1 MRNQEKTHKSVDVK
15 VPRNRLIIGSI
26 VFITGFLMPLLVP
39 LVTKSGLPVAWKTV
53 LSALL
58 LLGIPELFT
67 LITVA
72 ILGKDG
78 YQFLKQKALGF
89 FKKYGPPEQV
99 SPLRYRIGLVMFSI
113 PFILAWLV
121 PYAESHFHFLE
132 DIQLYLNIGGDVLLL
147 LSLFVLGGD
156 FWEKIRALFIQTS
169 DPGSHS

>member
-1 MRNQEKTHKSVDVK
+1 MKNQEKMYKSAEVK
-15 VPRNRLIIGSI
+15 VPRNRLIIGII
-26 VFITGFLMPLLVP
+26 VFISGFLMPLLVP
-39 LVTKSGLPVAWKTV
+39 LVAKSGLPIAWKTI
-53 LSALL
+53 LSGLL
-58 LLGIPELFT
+58 LLGIPEVFM

-78 YQFLKQKALGF
+78 YQFLKQKVLGY
-89 FKKYGPPEQV
+89 FKKHGPPQQV

-132 DIQLYLNIGGDVLLL
+132 DIRLYLNIGGDVLLL

-169 DPGSHS
+169 DPVSRS

>member
-1 MRNQEKTHKSVDVK
+1 MHKPVDVK

-26 VFITGFLMPLLVP
+26 VFILGFLMPLLVP
-39 LVTKSGLPVAWKTV
+39 LVANSGLPVAWKTI

-58 LLGIPELFT
+58 LLGIPELFM

-78 YQFLKQKALGF
+78 YQFLKQKVLGV

-113 PFILAWLV
+113 PLILAWLL

-132 DIQLYLNIGGDVLLL
+132 DIKLYLNIGGDVLLL

-169 DPGSHS
+169 DPGSHR